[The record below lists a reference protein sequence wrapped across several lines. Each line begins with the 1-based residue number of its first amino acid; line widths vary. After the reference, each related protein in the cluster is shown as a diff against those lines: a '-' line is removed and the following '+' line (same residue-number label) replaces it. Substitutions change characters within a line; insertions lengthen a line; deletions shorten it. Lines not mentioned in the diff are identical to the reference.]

1 MAAARIRLPDPDLL
15 EQTVAEWKEK
25 GHLSPDSLPEKDP
38 LGWLVHDD
46 VESVVAAGYKFAADH
61 PAIATVLTGTSNLD
75 HLEQNA
81 RALERPS
88 LNNADSQRL
97 VDLFSH
103 IVEYA

>member
-1 MAAARIRLPDPDLL
+1 M
-15 EQTVAEWKEK
+15 
-25 GHLSPDSLPEKDP
+25 HN
-38 LGWLVHDD
+38 D

-61 PAIATVLTGTSNLD
+61 PAIATVLTGTSNLN
-75 HLEQNA
+75 HLEQNV

-88 LNNADSQRL
+88 LDAADSQRL